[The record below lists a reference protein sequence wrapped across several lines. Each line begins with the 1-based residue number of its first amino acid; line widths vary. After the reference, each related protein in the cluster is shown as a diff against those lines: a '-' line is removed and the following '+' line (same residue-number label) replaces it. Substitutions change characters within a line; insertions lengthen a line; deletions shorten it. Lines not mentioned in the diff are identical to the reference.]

1 MTPIVRASVQIY
13 GIHTCLPAYIALASV
28 FWPFPCRLLVWRFSL
43 FAFLASFVYEGEIGE
58 KGMVEWGD
66 EEWAFGLGS
75 YYFFCVFLVGL
86 GQLFGGDIDRHTHQQ
101 RKEQQ

>member
-1 MTPIVRASVQIY
+1 
-13 GIHTCLPAYIALASV
+13 
-28 FWPFPCRLLVWRFSL
+28 
-43 FAFLASFVYEGEIGE
+43 
-58 KGMVEWGD
+58 VEWGD